1 MKVEVLYFDGCPS
14 WREAW
19 TVVGDALARARISA
33 EVRLV
38 NVEGMSD
45 EALAGFAGS
54 PTVRIDGRD
63 LERFEGAPVHACRR
77 YMTNDGRGWP
87 AVDAVVA
94 ALEEAAAQDR

>member
-1 MKVEVLYFDGCPS
+1 MKVEILYFDGCPS

-19 TVVGDALARARISA
+19 TVVGDALARTRVAA

-45 EALAGFAGS
+45 EALTGFAGS

-63 LERFEGAPVHACRR
+63 LERFEGPPVHACRR
-77 YMTNDGRGWP
+77 YMTNDGKGWP
-87 AVDAVVA
+87 AVETVVA
-94 ALEEAAAQDR
+94 ALERAEAQDL